1 MININKI
8 EDIEII
14 ILGHRITGPNV
25 SLSAEAEQTII
36 HFMVDDNWEVVKEM
50 FYNNNLD
57 AREIALRARL
67 RQGENPTAAVAQAAD
82 IAMFSAIAADM
93 IDEFY
98 QIVDHYGVNYWTPW
112 AARFKSDDNERFDAD
127 AKERAQEMKL

>member
-8 EDIEII
+8 EDIIALHEISGAHG
-14 ILGHRITGPNV
+14 L
-25 SLSAEAEQTII
+25 LKEDAELAII

-50 FYNNNLD
+50 FYNNDLD
-57 AREIALRARL
+57 AREVALRARL

-98 QIVDHYGVNYWTPW
+98 QIVDHYGVCY
-112 AARFKSDDNERFDAD
+112 FKNRGISESQENFLADRAERIRDMRSHA
-127 AKERAQEMKL
+127 